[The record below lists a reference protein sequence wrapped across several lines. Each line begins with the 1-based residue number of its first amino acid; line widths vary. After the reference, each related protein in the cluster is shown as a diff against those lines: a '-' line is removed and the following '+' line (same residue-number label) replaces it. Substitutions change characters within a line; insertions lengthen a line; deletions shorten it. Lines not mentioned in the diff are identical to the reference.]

1 MGGNVALPMQML
13 TGLDAAAI
21 RRFTRLK
28 LGLVGMADAIDL
40 VPSEIS
46 GGGAVPSRMWWK

>member
-46 GGGAVPSRMWWK
+46 GGCAVPSRMWWK